1 MFHKDP
7 FLDLLFKFF
16 VNDIFLF
23 VNKCDLYNYAD
34 DNTLSKSDNTLQT
47 VIESLEEDSTSL
59 MSWFA
64 FNKMQ
69 ANPDTFQA
77 IAIDNKTHKQ
87 NIVFDHNGNKINCD
101 HEVKLLGITI
111 DFKLDFN
118 KHISKICKKAARQL

>member
-7 FLDLLFKFF
+7 FLDLLFKYF

-34 DNTLSKSDNTLQT
+34 DNTLSKSDNTLET

-118 KHISKICKKAARQL
+118 KHISNIC